1 MTEQDLIDLGFKQNT
16 VLPEE
21 SGYDT
26 IFWYYTYDFYES
38 ASFYL
43 ISNDNEESE
52 NDEWYV
58 EIFESSKIRF
68 ENKSSLAEFIDLIER
83 NTKK

>member
-1 MTEQDLIDLGFKQNT
+1 MTEQDLRDLGFEQNT

-26 IFWYYTYDFYES
+26 IFWYYTYDFDES
-38 ASFYL
+38 ASLCL
-43 ISNDNEESE
+43 ISSDNEESE

-68 ENKSSLAEFIDLIER
+68 ETRSSLAEFIDLIER
-83 NTKK
+83 NTIK

>member
-1 MTEQDLIDLGFKQNT
+1 MTEQDLRDLGFEQNT

-26 IFWYYTYDFYES
+26 TFWYYTYDFYES
-38 ASFYL
+38 DSLCL

-68 ENKSSLAEFIDLIER
+68 ETKSSLAEFIDLIER
-83 NTKK
+83 NTIK

>member
-1 MTEQDLIDLGFKQNT
+1 MTEQDLRDLGFKQNT

-26 IFWYYTYDFYES
+26 IFWYYTYDFYEN
-38 ASFYL
+38 ASLSL

-52 NDEWYV
+52 KDGWYV
-58 EIFESSKIRF
+58 GIFGSNKIRF
-68 ENKSSLAEFIDLIER
+68 ETTSSLAEFIDLIER
-83 NTKK
+83 NTIK

>member
-1 MTEQDLIDLGFKQNT
+1 MTEQDLRDLGFKQNT

-26 IFWYYTYDFYES
+26 IFWYYTYDFDES
-38 ASFYL
+38 ASLCL
-43 ISNDNEESE
+43 ISNDNEEAE

-58 EIFESSKIRF
+58 EVFESSKIRF
-68 ENKSSLAEFIDLIER
+68 ETMSSLAEFIDLVER
-83 NTKK
+83 NTIK

>member
-1 MTEQDLIDLGFKQNT
+1 MTEQDLRDLGFKQNT

-26 IFWYYTYDFYES
+26 TFWYYTYDFHES
-38 ASFYL
+38 ASLSL
-43 ISNDNEESE
+43 ISNDNEEFE

-58 EIFESSKIRF
+58 EIFGSSKIRF
-68 ENKSSLAEFIDLIER
+68 ETMSSLAEFIDLIER
-83 NTKK
+83 NTIK

>member
-16 VLPEE
+16 IIPEE

-26 IFWYYTYDFYES
+26 IFWYYTYDFHES
-38 ASFYL
+38 ASFCL

-58 EIFESSKIRF
+58 EIFGSSKIRF
-68 ENKSSLAEFIDLIER
+68 ETTSSLAEFINLIER
-83 NTKK
+83 NTIK

>member
-1 MTEQDLIDLGFKQNT
+1 MTEQDLRDLGFKQNT

-38 ASFYL
+38 ASLSL
-43 ISNDNEESE
+43 ISSDNEEAE

-58 EIFESSKIRF
+58 EIFGNSKIRF
-68 ENKSSLAEFIDLIER
+68 KTMASLAEFINLIER
-83 NTKK
+83 NTIK

>member
-1 MTEQDLIDLGFKQNT
+1 MTEQDLRDLGFEQNT

-26 IFWYYTYDFYES
+26 IFWYYTYDFHES
-38 ASFYL
+38 ASLSL

>member
-1 MTEQDLIDLGFKQNT
+1 MTEQDLRDLGFKQNT

-26 IFWYYTYDFYES
+26 IFWYYTYDFDES
-38 ASFYL
+38 ASLCL
-43 ISNDNEESE
+43 ISSDNEESE

-68 ENKSSLAEFIDLIER
+68 ETRSSLAEFIDLIER
-83 NTKK
+83 NTIK

>member
-1 MTEQDLIDLGFKQNT
+1 MTEQDLRDLGFKQNT

-21 SGYDT
+21 SGYDA

-38 ASFYL
+38 ASLSL
-43 ISNDNEESE
+43 ISSDNEEAE

-68 ENKSSLAEFIDLIER
+68 KTTSSLAEFIDLIER
-83 NTKK
+83 NTIK

>member
-1 MTEQDLIDLGFKQNT
+1 MTEQDLRDLGFKQNT

-38 ASFYL
+38 ASLSL
-43 ISNDNEESE
+43 ISSDNEESE

-68 ENKSSLAEFIDLIER
+68 ETKSSLAEFIDLIER

>member
-1 MTEQDLIDLGFKQNT
+1 MTEQDLRDLGFEQNT
-16 VLPEE
+16 VLSEE

-26 IFWYYTYDFYES
+26 VFWYYTYDFYES
-38 ASFYL
+38 ASLSL
-43 ISNDNEESE
+43 ISSDNEEAE

-58 EIFESSKIRF
+58 EIFGSSEIRF
-68 ENKSSLAEFIDLIER
+68 ETKSSLAEFIDLIER

>member
-26 IFWYYTYDFYES
+26 IFWYYTYDFDES
-38 ASFYL
+38 ASLCL
-43 ISNDNEESE
+43 ISSDNEEAE

-58 EIFESSKIRF
+58 EIFESIKIRF
-68 ENKSSLAEFIDLIER
+68 ETKSSLAEFIDLIER

>member
-1 MTEQDLIDLGFKQNT
+1 MTEQDLRDLGFKQNT

-26 IFWYYTYDFYES
+26 VFWYYTYDFYES
-38 ASFYL
+38 ASLFL

>member
-1 MTEQDLIDLGFKQNT
+1 MTEQDLRDLGFKQNT
-16 VLPEE
+16 VLPEQ

-38 ASFYL
+38 DSLCL

-58 EIFESSKIRF
+58 EIFGSSKIRF
-68 ENKSSLAEFIDLIER
+68 KTMASLAEFIDLIER
-83 NTKK
+83 NTIK

>member
-1 MTEQDLIDLGFKQNT
+1 MPSAILDPHKNLRDLGFKQNT

-38 ASFYL
+38 ASLCL
-43 ISNDNEESE
+43 IWNDNEES
-52 NDEWYV
+52 
-58 EIFESSKIRF
+58 
-68 ENKSSLAEFIDLIER
+68 
-83 NTKK
+83 